1 MGTTAGG
8 EAELIISSEVLRKSR
23 VGSAKVK
30 PADIWRPS
38 TMKMLKAI
46 ADLSKSWIT
55 NPRGSENS
63 YRKEKLKT
71 LKKDGDGGSDGGFG
85 DSGGTVFT
93 SANAGIFTPTYGDR
107 KTRKK
112 RQAKEKSGIERLDDF
127 VTDNSPERKMQK
139 SVVQLLNWL
148 VDTPEITINK
158 QFNQQTSGETINSQ
172 PPRIDW
178 KKGIKEMPN
187 ENNPVEFQ
195 GHSDKQ
201 AAISQNN
208 ETRRIKQL
216 DDEDESDRPKDT
228 GININLAWESG
239 GLESDAL
246 RRGGTKDKGRGQVE
260 ELDEETENKDFVEE
274 LLKEIDNL

>member
-1 MGTTAGG
+1 
-8 EAELIISSEVLRKSR
+8 V
-23 VGSAKVK
+23 
-30 PADIWRPS
+30 
-38 TMKMLKAI
+38 
-46 ADLSKSWIT
+46 
-55 NPRGSENS
+55 
-63 YRKEKLKT
+63 
-71 LKKDGDGGSDGGFG
+71 
-85 DSGGTVFT
+85 
-93 SANAGIFTPTYGDR
+93 
-107 KTRKK
+107 
-112 RQAKEKSGIERLDDF
+112 IERLDDF

-158 QFNQQTSGETINSQ
+158 QFNQQTSGETINYQ